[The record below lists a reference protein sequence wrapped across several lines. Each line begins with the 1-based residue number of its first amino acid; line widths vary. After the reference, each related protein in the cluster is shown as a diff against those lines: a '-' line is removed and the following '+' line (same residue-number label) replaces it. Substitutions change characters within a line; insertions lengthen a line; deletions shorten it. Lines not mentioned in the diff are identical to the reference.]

1 MIGCF
6 LSRGLVMIFGY
17 VCPAYECF
25 KTLERNKPDIEQL
38 RFWCQYW
45 ILVAVMTVMERF
57 SDAFVSWVPM
67 YSEAKLAFII
77 FLWYPRTKGTTYV
90 YDSFLKPYVSKHET
104 EIDRNLLELRTRA
117 GDLAY
122 MYCHMAASYGQTR
135 IFEVLQYVASQSTPR
150 PRARQPQH
158 PARKTQ
164 QPPAATRDTA
174 TAAAAKIVPASAN
187 AATAAAAAATAAAKI
202 VPAPAN
208 AATAAAA
215 AATAADVNATAT
227 AADADS
233 IATAAADPVTKVQ
246 ATTQV
251 QDEEPM
257 SPTSSTSSSEDQEME
272 EEPTSTK
279 ETSASAPPSPAPSTL
294 KKLVSMPHG
303 PKCSSQSTINNADS
317 AQIVT
322 AFTAEKSPAKRSAP
336 PEDTVM
342 EETIRVTRGRLRKT
356 RSTVTK

>member
-1 MIGCF
+1 
-6 LSRGLVMIFGY
+6 MIFGY

-25 KTLERNKPDIEQL
+25 KTLERNKRDIEQL

-164 QPPAATRDTA
+164 QPPAATRATA
-174 TAAAAKIVPASAN
+174 TAAAAKIV
-187 AATAAAAAATAAAKI
+187 T
-202 VPAPAN
+202 APAN

-215 AATAADVNATAT
+215 AAAATATAADVNATAT
-227 AADADS
+227 AADADA
-233 IATAAADPVTKVQ
+233 IATAAVDPVTKVQ

-257 SPTSSTSSSEDQEME
+257 SPTSSTSSSQDQEME

-279 ETSASAPPSPAPSTL
+279 ETSAYAPPSPAPSTL
-294 KKLVSMPHG
+294 KKMVSMPHG
-303 PKCSSQSTINNADS
+303 PNCSSQSTINNADS
-317 AQIVT
+317 DQIVT
-322 AFTAEKSPAKRSAP
+322 AFTKAEKSPAKRSAP